1 MKKTIILALATAALV
16 VPATA
21 LPTLDIIGTGK
32 GRNTKISL
40 NNGGDFDSVF
50 AGELKLELITGIGT
64 TQFRGFCTDADL
76 RAPGG
81 SWGVQILD
89 TNSLH
94 PNGSRI
100 AYLVNKYLPGITASG
115 SNDEGRAL
123 QLAIWELSEE
133 TSNTFDLTSG
143 SFRAK
148 ETNNNPLSAA
158 TLTWTQTY
166 LADVGSG
173 VGPFYAS
180 NLDGNGRQLSQ
191 NMVTAV
197 PEPASIAAIGIGLA
211 AVLRRR
217 RRR

>member
-1 MKKTIILALATAALV
+1 MTKPTILFSMLAATVA
-16 VPATA
+16 PATA

-32 GRNTKISL
+32 GKNTKISL
-40 NNGGDFDSVF
+40 NFGSDFDSVF
-50 AGELKLELITGIGT
+50 SGELNLELVTGMGT

-81 SWGVQILD
+81 SWGVSILD

-115 SNDEGRAL
+115 TNDEGRAL

-133 TSNTFDLTSG
+133 SSGTFDLSGG
-143 SFRAK
+143 SFRAS
-148 ETNNNPLSAA
+148 ETNGNPLSAA
-158 TLTWTQTY
+158 TLNWTQTY
-166 LADVGSG
+166 LADIGTG

-180 NLDGNGRQLSQ
+180 NLNSSGRQFSQ

-197 PEPASIAAIGIGLA
+197 PEPASIAAIGFGLA